1 MALGKKMILKWI
13 FEPLKKFKILYD
25 VSPVTYP
32 AYEDTEVAE
41 CSRSA
46 SKLQDNPAKVGNEKE
61 LDIFEAQILINSNL
75 Q

>member
-1 MALGKKMILKWI
+1 
-13 FEPLKKFKILYD
+13 
-25 VSPVTYP
+25 
-32 AYEDTEVAE
+32 VAE